1 MADVN
6 EDAGWVP
13 RPHPRR
19 MLYIRRGNTLVGFL
33 DGKVAKVHLNED
45 GSYHGR
51 KADGS
56 YVSISG
62 DRR

>member
-1 MADVN
+1 
-6 EDAGWVP
+6 
-13 RPHPRR
+13 